1 MREAGRVEF
10 RSIIGEKR
18 SPTISIP
25 SVKGQY
31 QTATNHVSHP
41 AVLLFLLEVH
51 NLSQSSDQ
59 DHPKPEP
66 FD

>member
-25 SVKGQY
+25 SVKGQISDS
-31 QTATNHVSHP
+31 NKSRISPWRSLIP
-41 AVLLFLLEVH
+41 ARRAQPLAIIR
-51 NLSQSSDQ
+51 SGSS
-59 DHPKPEP
+59 ETCTT
-66 FD
+66 